1 MDRESKA
8 SKMFIIVYCFLFW
21 GTKKK
26 CRTSQLM
33 VNWQASQKKKKI
45 LLAHKDNSTLQKLSI
60 ESEIIMQMRQVESQ
74 SKLRTL

>member
-8 SKMFIIVYCFLFW
+8 SKMFITVYCFLFW
-21 GTKKK
+21 GTKNK

-33 VNWQASQKKKKI
+33 VIWQASQKKQI

-60 ESEIIMQMRQVESQ
+60 ESEIIMQMHQGESLFGSQ
-74 SKLRTL
+74 N

>member
-1 MDRESKA
+1 MDREGKA
-8 SKMFIIVYCFLFW
+8 SKMFIIWLSVL
-21 GTKKK
+21 GNQKQVHVKSINGHLTGITKK
-26 CRTSQLM
+26 Q
-33 VNWQASQKKKKI
+33 I